1 MNVLCSGCSFFW
13 KKVCKKFGNGA
24 LIVLSFQPQSGTDV
38 LNKRRRWEGRM
49 CWLTGFYVV
58 QSSSG
63 YCPGRVLKK
72 TSKISF
78 EKFGSNEKVLT
89 FAAAF
94 RNEADVLKHFDW
106 CVFHLLRMK
115 PAEAFFYGGSEKK
128 FEKKVRKDL
137 EGICKSIYL
146 CIRFRLVSG
155 AGKREA
161 KEFLKILKGLKQ
173 TASASPRRDSTDIM
187 TERKRYF

>member
-1 MNVLCSGCSFFW
+1 MYWTNGGGERVGCVGLQVFMLCRVLQDIALVGFW
-13 KKVCKKFGNGA
+13 KK
-24 LIVLSFQPQSGTDV
+24 
-38 LNKRRRWEGRM
+38 
-49 CWLTGFYVV
+49 
-58 QSSSG
+58 
-63 YCPGRVLKK
+63 
-72 TSKISF
+72 TSEISF

-128 FEKKVRKDL
+128 VWKKVRKDL
-137 EGICKSIYL
+137 EGMIKSIYL
-146 CIRFRLVSG
+146 CIRFRLMSG

>member
-13 KKVCKKFGNGA
+13 KKVYKKFGNGI
-24 LIVLSFQPQSGTDV
+24 LMFLSLQPQSGTDV
-38 LNKRRRWEGRM
+38 LNKRRRWEGMM
-49 CWLTGFYVV
+49 CWFTGFYVV

-63 YCPGRVLKK
+63 YCLGQVLKK

-78 EKFGSNEKVLT
+78 EKFGVDEKVLT
-89 FAAAF
+89 YAAAF
-94 RNEADVLKHFDW
+94 WNEANVLKHFDW

-137 EGICKSIYL
+137 EGICNSIYL
-146 CIRFRLVSG
+146 CIRFRLISG

-161 KEFLKILKGLKQ
+161 KRVLK
-173 TASASPRRDSTDIM
+173 DI
-187 TERKRYF
+187 ERFENKHQVRVRE